1 MALSSV
7 YGGVGPAAASGL
19 RSLWLAVLYLR
30 SQLPQASSYRVWWH
44 SSLQSVVVAVAVPD
58 CAPLPPPESQGLEHW
73 WVLCR
78 AKVENMSVIPE
89 GQCQDNEITVRWAPV
104 FQIGLPSF

>member
-1 MALSSV
+1 MALSSI
-7 YGGVGPAAASGL
+7 YGGVGPPATSGP

-58 CAPLPPPESQGLEHW
+58 CAPPPPTGEPGFGAL
-73 WVLCR
+73 V
-78 AKVENMSVIPE
+78 
-89 GQCQDNEITVRWAPV
+89 GPV
-104 FQIGLPSF
+104 QS